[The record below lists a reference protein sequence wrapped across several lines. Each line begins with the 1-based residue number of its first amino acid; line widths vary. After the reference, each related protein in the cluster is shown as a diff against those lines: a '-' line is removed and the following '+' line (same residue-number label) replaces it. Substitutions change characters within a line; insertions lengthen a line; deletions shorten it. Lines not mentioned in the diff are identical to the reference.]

1 MQEEAKAKIVKL
13 VEKYEA
19 VQRSEKTRSYTE
31 EETKKDFI
39 LPLFEALGWSIYDKK
54 EVSAEEHI
62 RSSGRVDYGFYLNG
76 RAKFYV
82 EAKKLDVDIHRA
94 EFAHQAIRYSW
105 NRGVTWA
112 VLTDFESLIV
122 FNAQDIGKDLADKR
136 LFEIPYKEYLERFD
150 QLFWL
155 SREAFE
161 ADLIDKEA
169 ERVGKKLQKVSVS
182 ESLYKDL
189 DTCRDILTTALRV
202 CNKGVAPDL
211 LDEGVQK
218 LLDRLIFLRVAEDRG
233 LEPHI
238 LRVLI
243 REAKAS
249 DSGEHIYQSMIKK
262 FRELDEVYNSNLFSE
277 HPFETWEEWTGKTEK
292 VIDILYGKKGYY
304 EYDFKVMPADVL
316 GTVYEHY
323 LGYRLSQSK
332 KGVTL
337 ATDAK
342 KRKEQGIY
350 YTPTFIVDYIV
361 RNALGQI
368 LDKCNSVADLQKI
381 KVLDPACGSGSF
393 LVRALE
399 LIAEKYKDFGDTGG
413 TFTKLQILIQ
423 NIYGVDLD
431 PQAVEIARLNL
442 LVSALDERMKLPLL
456 SHNIKNGN
464 SLISGTDK
472 ELEKQF
478 GKNWRDKKPFNWQE
492 EFPEVFKQGG
502 FDVVIGNPPWG
513 ANIDEDVAYYAL
525 AYPDSTK
532 RHKDIYKIFV
542 DKAISLLRHGGDL
555 GFILPNTFLYQP
567 RYEDIKEIANK
578 YDNFVINL
586 GESIFQNVQLPSCIL
601 ILSKQSGANRFIAD
615 LARKNRRVLG
625 QLVSTIDQN
634 YMAKPSSAKG
644 IIVKN
649 TGLIFADVFLLKDAG
664 VKHQRVD
671 IGKGEKGKGDLRE
684 RIYYHGESKDPRDH
698 PLFTGSDINRYT
710 ILSRPSFFLRNNYQS
725 LLDTDEI
732 VYFDKVMMERNLKIV
747 WRQTADRIR
756 AVVIDKKWFAN
767 TLQIAVI
774 RDEYSKRL
782 DIYFCLA
789 IFNSR
794 YIDYLYRRKVMET
807 GKVFPQVK
815 LGYLRSFP
823 FVVASRPHQEV
834 IITLVQ
840 SIMKDN
846 IDLSRSTENSER
858 WQKLKM
864 EIQKTDRKID
874 EEVYKLYGL
883 TPEEIKI
890 VENAK

>member
-1 MQEEAKAKIVKL
+1 M
-13 VEKYEA
+13 
-19 VQRSEKTRSYTE
+19 
-31 EETKKDFI
+31 
-39 LPLFEALGWSIYDKK
+39 
-54 EVSAEEHI
+54 
-62 RSSGRVDYGFYLNG
+62 
-76 RAKFYV
+76 
-82 EAKKLDVDIHRA
+82 
-94 EFAHQAIRYSW
+94 
-105 NRGVTWA
+105 
-112 VLTDFESLIV
+112 
-122 FNAQDIGKDLADKR
+122 
-136 LFEIPYKEYLERFD
+136 
-150 QLFWL
+150 
-155 SREAFE
+155 
-161 ADLIDKEA
+161 
-169 ERVGKKLQKVSVS
+169 
-182 ESLYKDL
+182 
-189 DTCRDILTTALRV
+189 
-202 CNKGVAPDL
+202 
-211 LDEGVQK
+211 
-218 LLDRLIFLRVAEDRG
+218 
-233 LEPHI
+233 
-238 LRVLI
+238 
-243 REAKAS
+243 
-249 DSGEHIYQSMIKK
+249 
-262 FRELDEVYNSNLFSE
+262 
-277 HPFETWEEWTGKTEK
+277 
-292 VIDILYGKKGYY
+292 
-304 EYDFKVMPADVL
+304 
-316 GTVYEHY
+316 
-323 LGYRLSQSK
+323 
-332 KGVTL
+332 
-337 ATDAK
+337 
-342 KRKEQGIY
+342 
-350 YTPTFIVDYIV
+350 
-361 RNALGQI
+361 
-368 LDKCNSVADLQKI
+368 
-381 KVLDPACGSGSF
+381 
-393 LVRALE
+393 
-399 LIAEKYKDFGDTGG
+399 
-413 TFTKLQILIQ
+413 
-423 NIYGVDLD
+423 
-431 PQAVEIARLNL
+431 
-442 LVSALDERMKLPLL
+442 
-456 SHNIKNGN
+456 
-464 SLISGTDK
+464 
-472 ELEKQF
+472 
-478 GKNWRDKKPFNWQE
+478 
-492 EFPEVFKQGG
+492 
-502 FDVVIGNPPWG
+502 
-513 ANIDEDVAYYAL
+513 
-525 AYPDSTK
+525 
-532 RHKDIYKIFV
+532 
-542 DKAISLLRHGGDL
+542 
-555 GFILPNTFLYQP
+555 
-567 RYEDIKEIANK
+567 
-578 YDNFVINL
+578 
-586 GESIFQNVQLPSCIL
+586 QLPSCIL